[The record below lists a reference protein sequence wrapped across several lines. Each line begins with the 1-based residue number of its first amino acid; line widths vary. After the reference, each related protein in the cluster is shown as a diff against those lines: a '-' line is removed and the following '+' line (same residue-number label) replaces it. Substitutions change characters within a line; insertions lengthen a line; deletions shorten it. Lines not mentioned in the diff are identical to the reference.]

1 MTLHFLRRIF
11 LETTILLLG
20 LAAATGC
27 RSYHVEITV
36 ENRTGAPVKLL
47 EVDYP
52 SASFGTDVVAPGASY
67 HYRIQVLGHG
77 PVNVQYTD
85 HGGTQRKIGG
95 PSLTDGDQGA
105 LQIVLLP
112 DGKAEFSPQVAHRH

>member
-1 MTLHFLRRIF
+1 MTARILRVAGLQAAISLLFLTA
-11 LETTILLLG
+11 LS
-20 LAAATGC
+20 AC

-67 HYRIQVLGHG
+67 SYRIQVQGNG
-77 PVNVQYTD
+77 PVTVQYTAAD
-85 HGGTQRKIGG
+85 GTQKKISGTTL
-95 PSLTDGDQGA
+95 SQYDQGT
-105 LQIVLLP
+105 LQIVLLR
-112 DGKAEFSPQVAHRH
+112 DGKAQFTPQVLQPH

>member
-1 MTLHFLRRIF
+1 MTARILRRF
-11 LETTILLLG
+11 GLQAAFSLLF
-20 LAAATGC
+20 LAALTAC

-52 SASFGTDVVAPGASY
+52 SASFGTDAVAPGASY
-67 HYRIQVLGHG
+67 RYRIQVLGSG
-77 PVNVQYTD
+77 PVSVQYTAPD
-85 HGGTQRKIGG
+85 GTQKKMSG
-95 PSLTDGDQGA
+95 PTLSEHDQGT

-112 DGKAEFSPQVAHRH
+112 DGKAQFTPQIVQPH